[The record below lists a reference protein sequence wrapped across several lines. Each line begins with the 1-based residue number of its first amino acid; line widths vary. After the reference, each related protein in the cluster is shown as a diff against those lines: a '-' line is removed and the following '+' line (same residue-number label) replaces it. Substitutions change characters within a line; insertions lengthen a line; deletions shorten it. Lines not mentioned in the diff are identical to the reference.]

1 MKRVEPDE
9 ADGPRKLLF
18 VCSRNRI
25 RSLTAER
32 LFDGS
37 PTYAARS
44 VGTAE
49 NARVRVTAG
58 HLGWADVVFVMEP
71 RHRDLLR
78 RRFGGLLAEKPVVCL
93 DVPDEFAP
101 MDADLIDLLR
111 TRLSS
116 YVAVPAARGE
126 GCG

>member
-1 MKRVEPDE
+1 M
-9 ADGPRKLLF
+9 PRKLLF

-37 PTYAARS
+37 RAFAARS

-58 HLGWADVVFVMEP
+58 HIGWADVIFAMEG

-78 RRFGGLLAEKPVVCL
+78 RRFGDQLSGKTVVCL
-93 DVPDEFAP
+93 DIPDDFGF
-101 MDADLIDLLR
+101 MDEELVDLLR
-111 TRLSS
+111 LRI
-116 YVAVPAARGE
+116 AAYLDPP
-126 GCG
+126 